1 MHQRGGRGDIAA
13 LFAHEKQELM
23 TTAAP
28 QTRPQTQAA
37 TLPTEWRD
45 FFTLTKPRVMT
56 LVIFTAICGVL
67 AAPGHI
73 HPVLGFTAIL
83 AISMGAGGSAALNHW
98 WEADLDAGMKRTMNR
113 PLPGG
118 RMRREDAR
126 DFGVFL
132 SAVSIGLMGLA
143 IGWLAAALLLGAII
157 YYAVIYTMW
166 LKPRT
171 PQNIVIGGG
180 AGAFPPL
187 IGWVAVTGEITAMPI
202 LLFAIIFFW
211 TPPHFWALALF
222 VQSDYAKVGIPM
234 LPVVAGEKVTRRQ
247 IMIYTVLLTPIA
259 IAPWVIG
266 GTGWIYGSVAVV
278 LSALF
283 LLLALPVGSRMK
295 AEGDAM
301 LPEKRLFK
309 YSIVY
314 LFVLFAALVADR
326 VAAYQGWMA

>member
-1 MHQRGGRGDIAA
+1 MASTASQS
-13 LFAHEKQELM
+13 
-23 TTAAP
+23 TT
-28 QTRPQTQAA
+28 

-67 AAPGHI
+67 AAPGSI

-98 WEADLDAGMKRTMNR
+98 WEADIDAGMKRTMNR

-126 DFGVFL
+126 DFGIFL
-132 SAVSIGLMGLA
+132 SAVSVGLMGVA

-187 IGWVAVTGEITAMPI
+187 IGWVAVTGELTAMPI

-247 IMIYTVLLTPIA
+247 IMIYTLLLAPVA
-259 IAPWVIG
+259 IAPWAIG
-266 GTGWIYGSVAVV
+266 GTSWIYGSCAVV
-278 LSALF
+278 LSAMF
-283 LLLALPVGSRMK
+283 VVLAMPVFTRMRADEDK
-295 AEGDAM
+295 M
-301 LPEKRLFK
+301 LPEKALFK
-309 YSIVY
+309 FSIVY

-326 VAAYQGWMA
+326 VAAYQGWI

>member
-1 MHQRGGRGDIAA
+1 M
-13 LFAHEKQELM
+13 E
-23 TTAAP
+23 TAAS
-28 QTRPQTQAA
+28 QTAQTSAA
-37 TLPTEWRD
+37 PAVLPAEWRD

-83 AISMGAGGSAALNHW
+83 AIAMGAGGSAALNHW
-98 WEADLDAGMKRTMNR
+98 WEADLDKGMKRTMNR
-113 PLPGG
+113 PLPAG

-126 DFGVFL
+126 DFAVFL
-132 SAVSIGLMGLA
+132 SGVSIVLMGVA
-143 IGWLAAALLLGAII
+143 IGWLAAGLLLGAII

-234 LPVVAGEKVTRRQ
+234 LPVVAGEKPTRRQ
-247 IMIYTVLLTPIA
+247 IMIYTLLLAPVA
-259 IAPWVIG
+259 IAPWAIG
-266 GTGWIYGSVAVV
+266 GTSWIYGSVAVV
-278 LSALF
+278 LSVLF
-283 LLLALPVGSRMK
+283 VVLALPVFTRMR
-295 AEGDAM
+295 AEVDAM
-301 LPEKRLFK
+301 TPEKTLFK
-309 YSIVY
+309 FSIVY

-326 VAAYQGWMA
+326 VAAYQGWIA